1 MSLSHFRA
9 LLKKNLLILKRTY
22 ILSSIEILSPII
34 VMILFW
40 RLNSLFK
47 NVYLPIDKDEDYI
60 YTNGTYLKTIDFD
73 DGLNDKDDIPYLG
86 SIFYCSENRII
97 ALIGKDFPE
106 ELKEEIKYFEWELFN
121 EPNFRYYNTL
131 EELNDYIKSDK
142 YGTDLL
148 EYPKVCF
155 GISFSKEDNKYSFKL
170 HYFTSTYSMH
180 YPSIPSTSIDNLD
193 QFRTQPDFKSYGNY
207 IDQGFL
213 MIHKLIYDFIL
224 QKETS
229 NPKAEIGLR
238 IIPQKYDKY
247 LYNTFNNFLSMLF
260 GFFVLIGYALPLSIN
275 IYKLVKEKESRAKEG
290 MKIMGLNELNYFFS
304 YFIIYFVFNLIYS
317 ICNAFIIKKSLTYI
331 ETCYLFLFF
340 FLYGLVIYS
349 LVYFFQSFLD
359 KSRLAIIIS
368 LLLYCLMFIL
378 ALPIYSNAVSRII
391 KIIFSFLFPP
401 IAMQLG
407 INTLCNFQINFN
419 LFKGRI
425 YMRYNKISFFDM
437 YILFISN
444 FIFYMFLGFYLQNIL
459 SHEYGIKKPWY
470 FLCTKNFWG
479 FQDKNKNNFDEIGE
493 DSLNIGIYD
502 KHNLYYKT
510 KDIHNDKNKN
520 KEENI
525 YKIVNIDKLGNK
537 KLYKK
542 NNDNNSERIFLK
554 RKQNKDKLNESV
566 NSDLEYF
573 ESEKRYEEYQNNKDL
588 IQIMN
593 ICKTFED
600 GKVALNNVSFN
611 LYRNEIFSLLGHN
624 GAGKT
629 TLINILTGLYP
640 SSSGS
645 AIFNSYNILTSE
657 GLEKFRKV
665 IGICP
670 QYDILFNNLTVE
682 EHLEL
687 FCVFK
692 SVDSSMISNE
702 VAKVIKDFGLEEKRF
717 TKAENLS
724 GGQKRKLSIA
734 IALVGGSS
742 IIFLDEPSS
751 GMDIT
756 SRRNLWNILKRY
768 MSGKIIILTTHFM
781 EEASILG
788 NRIGILSEGNMKCI
802 GSPLFLIEKFG
813 KNINLNISKK
823 RGADN
828 NEIINFINENIGTKI
843 HIENEV
849 FNEEILF
856 KIPKRDK
863 NSNINWSLFFEKL
876 DEKCEYLNIKNY
888 SISMPTLEDV
898 FINLSKI
905 LKQKNKEEVDYIK
918 KRKNNNDILYDENNY
933 NAKYSCCTKIVN
945 DTKISFKKR
954 FYQIY
959 RDKKTF
965 ILEIL
970 CPILLTLIGCI
981 VGSIEFLEKNKSIPF
996 TLNQITNDSQ
1006 TIFYSYM
1013 DDTLENTFEDL
1024 FIKFTSEDIS
1034 KIKFTKIDIP
1044 KTSDKFYKNCIFY
1057 LNKYYEIKNN
1067 LEVKNYAYY
1076 IISEIDKS
1084 NHKYEFNFFVDII
1097 SRQSAPIYSN
1107 FLLNNFVLYA
1117 TGNKNLKIEVVNEP
1131 LPYTKSEIKDKQK
1144 RNEAM
1149 ILFFIS
1155 LAFTLIPSN
1164 FITIIIKERENN
1176 SKHLQIISG
1185 ISLFSYWFN
1194 NFLFEL
1200 IKYYI
1205 IGGICILI
1213 LYIFK
1218 FYQDYLY
1225 ILYLEY
1231 GPAMVSFTYLFSF
1244 IFKSEDKGQMVVLL
1258 VNLIIGVLGGNA
1270 IIIMRLKEDLVKYAK
1285 IIIYIFRIIPSF
1297 CFCYGYNQLIR
1308 RNQIFIVDIF
1318 IEKGLYYSIYS
1329 QFNPKDILK
1338 VKYIVTDF
1346 IYLAVESVVYL
1357 LILILIE
1364 NYLIIFKCCFTS
1376 NKKDKSEIE
1385 SSDLYNKRKNDRNL
1399 NDNNNLNISNINN
1412 ITFSKDIDS
1421 STKIE
1426 TRNEKNS
1433 MKKNAIKV
1441 QNLIKTYY
1449 GGPFGFKIFEGCCKS
1464 TNAIRNI
1471 SFKLDYGEVFG
1482 FLGINGAG
1490 KTTTFKCL
1498 SNEIFPTSGNIYID
1512 DNEITSNFSKIRS
1525 LIGYCPQFDAIFEY
1539 LTVYEN
1545 LEFYGLVKGAKKSK
1559 IKDIINAL
1567 IEEINLLPY
1576 KDKVSGKLSGGN
1588 KRKLSVAIA
1597 LICNPPII
1605 LLDEPSTGMDPESR
1619 RKMWEVIHNVSLNR
1633 KKSTIIMTTHSME
1646 EAETLCKKIGILIN
1660 GQFKCLS
1667 TIDDI
1672 KEEYGYGYE
1681 INLQI
1686 NIPDINIIYDLF
1698 YVSKEDKKQNI
1709 YLIYLERSFKLYN
1722 IERYLGQIK
1731 KDLLGGKILEELE
1744 LRGYIPFEKILLW
1757 IYYIKSVMGIMK
1769 IIKQSF
1775 NEIYCIDYRENNFVF
1790 KIKRNN
1796 LKGEKSIGFLFGLIE
1811 SNKIKYN
1818 IGQYFLRLSSLE
1830 QIFNNFAQ
1838 ENESNKCLEN
1848 NNIIEIP
1855 ITQDLINS
1863 LE

>member
-1 MSLSHFRA
+1 MSFSHFRA
-9 LLKKNLLILKRTY
+9 LIKKNLLILKRTY
-22 ILSSIEILSPII
+22 ILTSIEILSPII

-40 RLNSLFK
+40 RLNALFK
-47 NVYLPIDKDEDYI
+47 NVYLPIDEDKDYI
-60 YTNGTYLKTIDFD
+60 YTNGTFLKTIDFD
-73 DGLNDKDDIPYLG
+73 DESYDEDDLPYLG
-86 SIFYCSENRII
+86 SIFYCDENSII

-121 EPNFRYYNTL
+121 EPNFKYYNTL
-131 EELNDYIKSDK
+131 EELADYIKSDE
-142 YGTDLL
+142 YDTDYLQN
-148 EYPKVCF
+148 PRVCF

-170 HYFTSTYSMH
+170 HYFTSTYSNP

-193 QFRTQPDFKSYGNY
+193 PFRTQPDFKSYGNY

-224 QKETS
+224 KKETGNS
-229 NPKAEIGLR
+229 KAEIILR

-247 LYNTFNNFLSMLF
+247 LYNTFNSFLSMLF
-260 GFFVLIGYALPLSIN
+260 GFFVLIGYTMPLSIN
-275 IYKLVKEKESRAKEG
+275 IYKLVKEKESRTKEG

-331 ETCYLFLFF
+331 ETTYLFLFF

-378 ALPIYSNAVSRII
+378 ALPIYSNAVSRTI
-391 KIIFSFLFPP
+391 KIVFSFLFPP

-419 LFKGRI
+419 LFKGRV

-437 YILFISN
+437 YMLFICN

-479 FQDKNKNNFDEIGE
+479 CQDKNKNSFKEIGN
-493 DSLNIGIYD
+493 SLNISFS
-502 KHNLYYKT
+502 
-510 KDIHNDKNKN
+510 NDKNKN
-520 KEENI
+520 IEENFI
-525 YKIVNIDKLGNK
+525 EIVSIDKLENK
-537 KLYKK
+537 KLHNK

-554 RKQNKDKLNESV
+554 RNEIKNKLKEVINE
-566 NSDLEYF
+566 DLEYF
-573 ESEKRYEEYQNNKDL
+573 ESEKKYEESQNNNDL

-600 GKVALNNVSFN
+600 GKIALNNVSFN

-645 AIFNSYNILTSE
+645 AIFNSYNILSSE
-657 GLEKFRKV
+657 GLDKFRKV

-702 VAKVIKDFGLEEKRF
+702 VNKVIKDFGLEEKRF

-742 IIFLDEPSS
+742 IIFLDEPTS

-788 NRIGILSEGNMKCI
+788 NRIGILSDGNMKCI

-823 RGADN
+823 EGANN
-828 NEIINFINENIGTKI
+828 NEIINFINENIGTNM

-856 KIPKRDK
+856 KIPKSDK

-876 DEKCEYLNIKNY
+876 DEKLDYLNIKNY

-905 LKQKNKEEVDYIK
+905 LKQKNKEEANNIN
-918 KRKNNNDILYDENNY
+918 KRKINNDILYDENNY
-933 NAKYSCCTKIVN
+933 NEKYSSCAKILN

-981 VGSIEFLEKNKSIPF
+981 VGSIEFLEKNKEIPF
-996 TLNQITNDSQ
+996 SLNQITNDSQ
-1006 TIFYSYM
+1006 IIFYSYM

-1024 FIKFTSEDIS
+1024 FIKFTSEDVS
-1034 KIKFTKIDIP
+1034 KIKFKKIDIP
-1044 KTSDKFYKNCIFY
+1044 KTSDNFYKNCIFY
-1057 LNKYYEIKNN
+1057 INKYYDIKNN
-1067 LEVKNYAYY
+1067 LKEQNYAYY

-1117 TGNKNLKIEVVNEP
+1117 TGNKNLKIEVINEP

-1205 IGGICILI
+1205 IGGICILL

-1231 GPAMVSFTYLFSF
+1231 GPAMISFTYLFSF

-1258 VNLIIGVLGGNA
+1258 VNLLIGVLGGNA
-1270 IIIMRLKEDLVKYAK
+1270 IIIMRLKKDFIKYAK
-1285 IIIYIFRIIPSF
+1285 IIIFIFRIIPSF

-1308 RNQIFIVDIF
+1308 RNQLFIVDIG
-1318 IEKGLYYSIYS
+1318 EEEGLYYSIYS

-1338 VKYIVTDF
+1338 LKYIVTDF
-1346 IYLAVESVVYL
+1346 IYLAVESIAYL
-1357 LILILIE
+1357 LVLIIIE

-1376 NKKDKSEIE
+1376 NKKSKSEID
-1385 SSDLYNKRKNDRNL
+1385 SSKIYNKEENPRNL
-1399 NDNNNLNISNINN
+1399 NDNNNNLNLSNINN
-1412 ITFSKDIDS
+1412 ITFSNNNNDS
-1421 STKIE
+1421 STKNE
-1426 TRNEKNS
+1426 TRSEKNNT
-1433 MKKNAIKV
+1433 KKYSIKV
-1441 QNLIKTYY
+1441 QNLAKTYY
-1449 GGPFGFKIFEGCCKS
+1449 GGPFGFKIFESCCQS
-1464 TNAIRNI
+1464 TNAIKNI
-1471 SFKLDYGEVFG
+1471 SFNLDYGEVFG

-1512 DNEITSNFSKIRS
+1512 DSEITTNFSKIRS

-1567 IEEINLLPY
+1567 IEEINLLPF

-1619 RKMWEVIHNVSLNR
+1619 RNMWEVIHNVSLNK

-1686 NIPDINIIYDLF
+1686 NIPDIKLIYDLF
-1698 YVSKEDKKQNI
+1698 YVCEEDKKQNI

-1722 IERYLGQIK
+1722 IEKYFGQIK

-1757 IYYIKSVMGIMK
+1757 IYYVKNALGIMK
-1769 IIKQSF
+1769 IILQYF

-1790 KIKRNN
+1790 KIKRNKV
-1796 LKGEKSIGFLFGLIE
+1796 KGEKSIGFLFGLFE
-1811 SNKIKYN
+1811 KNKIKYN

-1848 NNIIEIP
+1848 SNIIEIP
-1855 ITQDLINS
+1855 ITQDLINT